1 MGTESALSGVS
12 LGNVGFA
19 VVCGCNHR
27 REVLCPARHL
37 STKFRTVCRPSAS
50 CWEFTSLSLLLPEP
64 VPAEQNGPC
73 AHTPASAAKSSPVA
87 SLLLLAI
94 LLAALVVLLA
104 RGMKLE
110 EALAILGAG
119 GLLAAELR
127 QRLL

>member
-1 MGTESALSGVS
+1 MSY
-12 LGNVGFA
+12 
-19 VVCGCNHR
+19 
-27 REVLCPARHL
+27 
-37 STKFRTVCRPSAS
+37 
-50 CWEFTSLSLLLPEP
+50 LLPEP

-73 AHTPASAAKSSPVA
+73 AHIPASTAKSSPLA

>member
-1 MGTESALSGVS
+1 MS
-12 LGNVGFA
+12 F
-19 VVCGCNHR
+19 
-27 REVLCPARHL
+27 
-37 STKFRTVCRPSAS
+37 
-50 CWEFTSLSLLLPEP
+50 LLPEP

-73 AHTPASAAKSSPVA
+73 AHTPASASQSSPLA
-87 SLLLLAI
+87 SLLLLVI
-94 LLAALVVLLA
+94 LLGALVVLLA